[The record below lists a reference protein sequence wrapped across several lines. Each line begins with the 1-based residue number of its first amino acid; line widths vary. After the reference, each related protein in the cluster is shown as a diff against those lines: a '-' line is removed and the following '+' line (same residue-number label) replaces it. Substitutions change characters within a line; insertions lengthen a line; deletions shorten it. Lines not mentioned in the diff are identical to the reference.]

1 VIWLRG
7 LINSLIFPLWTMLC
21 VSGALLWGFIRRDSS
36 FFYRAQRGWARG
48 LFRLC
53 GIELEVS
60 GVEHMATDRAYVV
73 VCNHSSYMDIPAL
86 FGSLPTLPQ
95 FLAKRELSRLPF
107 LGAAL
112 RAGRHVLVDRGN
124 AGSAKASLERASE
137 QLRPG
142 SAILIFP
149 EGTRG
154 NGVELGA
161 FKTGAF
167 RLAKLGQ
174 VAVLPVGIT
183 GTSQVLP
190 KHGRVI
196 RPHRVCVRIGPAISA
211 EEAESA
217 SLNELSQRARGTI
230 AELSRLSPPSAP
242 ERGDESL
249 LAH

>member
-1 VIWLRG
+1 MLRG
-7 LINSLIFPLWTMLC
+7 LLNALIFPIWTMLC
-21 VSGALLWGFIRRDSS
+21 VSGALLIGFVRRDPDY
-36 FFYRAQRGWARG
+36 FYRAQRGWARG

-60 GVEHMATDRAYVV
+60 GTEHMAPDRAYVV
-73 VCNHSSYMDIPAL
+73 VGNHSSYMDIPAL
-86 FGSLPTLPQ
+86 FASLPTLPQ
-95 FLAKRELSRLPF
+95 FMAKRELARIPF

-124 AGSAKASLERASE
+124 HASAKTSLDRASE

-154 NGVELGA
+154 NGVDLGA

-167 RLAKLGQ
+167 RLAKLGK
-174 VAVLPVGIT
+174 VEVLPVGIA
-183 GTSQVLP
+183 GTHQVLP
-190 KHGRVI
+190 KHGRII
-196 RPHRVCVRIGPAISA
+196 RPHRVSVRIGPAIPA
-211 EEAESA
+211 DEVQSA
-217 SLNELSQRARGTI
+217 SLNELNQRAGQVI
-230 AELSRLSPPSAP
+230 SELSRLGAPRSAKT
-242 ERGDESL
+242 RGDSV